1 VTKLRSGVSSLPQ
14 RYLVLCVDR
23 DDDMGEK
30 THLDTPIVG
39 RDAAMAAAT
48 KLALADPEEADANA
62 VFSTVKKFDELVGQG
77 LDCEVAI
84 VCGDAGGGFGA
95 DRKVGM
101 EVSSVLERTR
111 ATGIVFVSDGGDDE
125 QVIPVLQSL
134 KPIVSVHR
142 VTVKHSETVEET
154 YLVLGRYLRMLI
166 FDQRYSKWTLGVP
179 GVILLLAGILV
190 ISGQVFEAEL
200 ATLLILGGV
209 FFIRGFNVDRTI
221 ANLVHRGP
229 TGYMR
234 LFSTVTS
241 VLICL
246 VGVVTGYGTMLQWAS
261 TQQASPGVSVL
272 QAVGSNPSLFLVYGG
287 KLIGY
292 LIYGGVVLIWVGL
305 AIYSAGAL
313 LSHVARDS
321 VRWRRDAFVIV
332 MLALLFFPVDTFSTF
347 LIQPGAV
354 ESYLLI
360 DYVLI
365 GLAAIFVLTAVIYP
379 RVRTREIPQK
389 E

>member
-1 VTKLRSGVSSLPQ
+1 VSAPAQ

-23 DDDMGEK
+23 DDDMGQK
-30 THLDTPIVG
+30 TRIETPIVG
-39 RDAAMAAAT
+39 RDAIVAAAT

-62 VFSTVKKFDELVGQG
+62 VFCTVKKFDELSGLG
-77 LDCEVAI
+77 LDCEIAV
-84 VCGDAGGGFGA
+84 VCGEASGGFGA

-101 EVSSVLERTR
+101 EVASVLERTK

-179 GVILLLAGILV
+179 GLIFLLSGILV
-190 ISGQVFEAEL
+190 ISGQVFAAEL
-200 ATLLILGGV
+200 AILLILGGV

-221 ANLVHRGP
+221 ADLLHRGP

-241 VLICL
+241 VLIFL
-246 VGVVTGYGTMLQWAS
+246 VGVFTGYGYMVQVASSTMLPS
-261 TQQASPGVSVL
+261 GISVL

-287 KLIGY
+287 KMIGSLINGS
-292 LIYGGVVLIWVGL
+292 LVLVWAGM

-321 VRWRRDAFVIV
+321 IRWRRDAFVIV
-332 MLALLFFPVDTFSTF
+332 LLALLFFPVDTFSTF
-347 LIQPGAV
+347 LIQGGAV
-354 ESYLLI
+354 ESFLLI

-365 GLAAIFVLTAVIYP
+365 GLAAIFVLTALIYP

-389 E
+389 D

>member
-1 VTKLRSGVSSLPQ
+1 MSAQPQ
-14 RYLVLCVDR
+14 KYLVLCVDR
-23 DDDMGEK
+23 DDDLGEK
-30 THLDTPIVG
+30 IHIETPIVG
-39 RDAAMAAAT
+39 RDAAIAAAT

-62 VFSTVKKFDELVGQG
+62 VFCTVKKFDELVGQG
-77 LDCEVAI
+77 LDCEVAV
-84 VCGDAGGGFGA
+84 VCGDASRGFAA

-101 EVSSVLERTR
+101 EVASVLERTR

-125 QVIPVLQSL
+125 QVIPILQSL

-166 FDQRYSKWTLGVP
+166 FDPRYSKWALGVP
-179 GVILLLAGILV
+179 GVIFLLAGILV
-190 ISGQVFEAEL
+190 ISGQVFDAEL

-209 FFIRGFNVDRTI
+209 FFIRGFGVDRMI
-221 ANLVHRGP
+221 AGLLHRGP

-241 VLICL
+241 VLIFL
-246 VGVVTGYGTMLQWAS
+246 VGIFSGYGYMVQNGQPYLGFVA
-261 TQQASPGVSVL
+261 ADP
-272 QAVGSNPSLFLVYGG
+272 ALFFAYGA

-292 LIYGGVVLIWVGL
+292 LISGSLVLVWAGMVIF
-305 AIYSAGAL
+305 STGAL

-321 VRWRRDAFVIV
+321 IRWRRDAFVIL
-332 MLALLFFPVDTFSTF
+332 MLALLYFPVDTFSTF
-347 LIQPGAV
+347 LIQGGTE
-354 ESYLLI
+354 ESFLLI
-360 DYVLI
+360 SYVLL
-365 GLAAIFVLTAVIYP
+365 GLAAIFALTAVIYP
-379 RVRTREIPQK
+379 RVRTREIPQ

>member
-1 VTKLRSGVSSLPQ
+1 M
-14 RYLVLCVDR
+14 DR
-23 DDDMGEK
+23 DDDMGQK
-30 THLDTPIVG
+30 TRIETPIVG
-39 RDAAMAAAT
+39 RDAIVAAAT

-62 VFSTVKKFDELVGQG
+62 VFCTVKKFDELSGLG
-77 LDCEVAI
+77 LDCEIAV
-84 VCGDAGGGFGA
+84 VCGEASGGFGA

-101 EVSSVLERTR
+101 EVASVLERTK

-179 GVILLLAGILV
+179 GLIFLLSGILV
-190 ISGQVFEAEL
+190 ISGQVFAAE
-200 ATLLILGGV
+200 LILGGV

-221 ANLVHRGP
+221 ADLLHRGP

-241 VLICL
+241 VLIFL
-246 VGVVTGYGTMLQWAS
+246 VGVFTGYGYMVQVASSTMLPS
-261 TQQASPGVSVL
+261 GISVL

-287 KLIGY
+287 KMIGSLINGS
-292 LIYGGVVLIWVGL
+292 LVLVWAGM

-321 VRWRRDAFVIV
+321 IRWRRDAFVIV
-332 MLALLFFPVDTFSTF
+332 LLALLFFPVDTFSTF
-347 LIQPGAV
+347 LIQGGAV
-354 ESYLLI
+354 ESFLLI

-365 GLAAIFVLTAVIYP
+365 GLAAIFVLTALIYP

>member
-1 VTKLRSGVSSLPQ
+1 MSAQPQ

-30 THLDTPIVG
+30 THLETPIVG
-39 RDAAMAAAT
+39 REAAVAAAT
-48 KLALADPEEADANA
+48 RLALADPEEADANA
-62 VFSTVKKFDELVGQG
+62 VFCTVKKFDELVRQG
-77 LDCEVAI
+77 LDCEVAV
-84 VCGDAGGGFGA
+84 VCGESGGGFGA

-101 EVSSVLERTR
+101 EVGMVLERTK
-111 ATGIVFVSDGGDDE
+111 ATGIVLVSDGGDDE
-125 QVIPVLQSL
+125 QVIPVLQGL

-179 GVILLLAGILV
+179 GVIFLLAGILV
-190 ISGQVFEAEL
+190 ISGQVFDAEL

-221 ANLVHRGP
+221 ADLLHRGP

-234 LFSTVTS
+234 LFATVTS
-241 VLICL
+241 VLIFL
-246 VGVVTGYGTMLQWAS
+246 VGVFTGYGYMLQKAS
-261 TQQASPGVSVL
+261 QTILPGGMNAL
-272 QAVGSNPSLFLVYGG
+272 QAVTSNPSQFFVYGG
-287 KLIGY
+287 LLIGS
-292 LIYGGVVLIWVGL
+292 LINGSIVLVWAGM
-305 AIYSAGAL
+305 AIYSTGAL

-347 LIQPGAV
+347 LIQGGAV

-379 RVRTREIPQK
+379 RVRTKEIPQK

>member
-1 VTKLRSGVSSLPQ
+1 MERREVAASPQ

-23 DDDMGEK
+23 DDDMGKK
-30 THLDTPIVG
+30 TGLETPIVG
-39 RDAAMAAAT
+39 REAAVAAAT
-48 KLALADPEEADANA
+48 KLALADPEEADSNA
-62 VFSTVKKFDELVGQG
+62 VFCTVKKYDELVAKGV
-77 LDCEVAI
+77 DCEVAV
-84 VCGDAGGGFGA
+84 VCGDSGGGFGA

-101 EVSSVLERTR
+101 ETAAVLDRVK

-125 QVIPVLQSL
+125 QVMPILQSL
-134 KPIVSVHR
+134 KPIVSVQR

-166 FDQRYSKWTLGVP
+166 FDERYSKWTLGVP
-179 GVILLLAGILV
+179 GVIFLLAGILV
-190 ISGQVFEAEL
+190 ISGQVFDAEL

-221 ANLVHRGP
+221 AGLLHRGP

-241 VLICL
+241 VLVVL
-246 VGVVTGYGTMLQWAS
+246 VGVFTGYGYMVQKATATIL
-261 TQQASPGVSVL
+261 PGGENVL
-272 QAVGSNPSLFLVYGG
+272 QAVAGNPSLFFVYGG
-287 KLIGY
+287 LLIGS
-292 LIYGGVVLIWVGL
+292 LINGSLVLVWVGL
-305 AIYSAGAL
+305 AIYSTGAL

-332 MLALLFFPVDTFSTF
+332 MLALLYFPVDTFSAF
-347 LIQPGAV
+347 LIQGGAV

-379 RVRTREIPQK
+379 RVRTRETPQK